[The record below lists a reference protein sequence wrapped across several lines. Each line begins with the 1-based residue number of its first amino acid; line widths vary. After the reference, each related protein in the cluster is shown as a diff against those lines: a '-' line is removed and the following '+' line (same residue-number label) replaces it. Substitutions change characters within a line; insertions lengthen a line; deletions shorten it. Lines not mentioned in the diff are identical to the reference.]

1 MKFPGMPPLL
11 RIVQDAAAVTK
22 EWKDWYTVLVRWLR
36 QVIPPGGT
44 TGQALVKSNGNDYE
58 TEWVT
63 ITGGGGTVTLVSGT
77 LPISVSNGSTAPVIS
92 ISQAGSGSSGYL
104 SQTDWNTFN
113 SKGSG
118 TITSVAL
125 TMPSGF
131 AVGGSP
137 VTTSGTLAVT
147 ADTVAA
153 HYVAIGPTSGSPA
166 AWTFRALVAS
176 DLPTMVA
183 SGASHAPGIVPD
195 PPASS
200 GTAKYLREDAT
211 WAVPP
216 DTTGIGGTT
225 GSTDNRLLRADG
237 AGGATVQA
245 SAVTVDDDGEI
256 YGYAVKLN
264 QQTGTTYTLAASD
277 TGKIV
282 ECSNASA
289 ITVTLPNSLPV
300 GFGCTLMQTGAGQ
313 VTFSAASGAAFT
325 AYNGKTK
332 CAGQYAA
339 VTIWVHSN
347 SGGSAAAYR
356 IAGTMA

>member
-36 QVIPPGGT
+36 YVIPPGGT
-44 TGQALVKSNGNDYE
+44 TGQALVKASNADYH
-58 TEWVT
+58 TQWATV
-63 ITGGGGTVTLVSGT
+63 GGGG
-77 LPISVSNGSTAPVIS
+77 
-92 ISQAGSGSSGYL
+92 
-104 SQTDWNTFN
+104 
-113 SKGSG
+113 GSG
-118 TITSVAL
+118 TVTSVAL

-131 AVGGSP
+131 VVGGSP
-137 VTTSGTLAVT
+137 VTTTGTLAVT

-153 HYVAIGPTSGSPA
+153 HYVAVGPTSGGPA

-176 DLPTMVA
+176 DIPPLP
-183 SGASHAPGIVPD
+183 
-195 PPASS
+195 
-200 GTAKYLREDAT
+200 Y
-211 WAVPP
+211 
-216 DTTGIGGTT
+216 IGGTVGT
-225 GSTDNRLLRADG
+225 TDNRLTRADG
-237 AGGATVQA
+237 TGGSTAQG
-245 SAVTVDDDGEI
+245 SAVTVDDNGEI

-277 TGKIV
+277 TGKVV
-282 ECSNASA
+282 ECNNASA

-313 VTFSAASGAAFT
+313 VTFSAASGAAFV
-325 AYNGKTK
+325 AYSSKTK

-339 VTIWVHSN
+339 VTIWVDSN
-347 SGGSAAAYR
+347 SGGSAATYR